1 VKGRERAMTRSV
13 RVFIET
19 FEHLPESDRLEAAFQ
34 ILRRTAQLD
43 FPPLDDE
50 TLTLTAEELF
60 LELDAR
66 ETDDAHR

>member
-1 VKGRERAMTRSV
+1 MTTAV

-19 FEHLPESDRLEAAFQ
+19 FEHLPESDRLEAALQ
-34 ILRRTAQLD
+34 ILRRTAHLD

-50 TLTLTAEELF
+50 TLAFVAEEVF

-66 ETDDAHR
+66 ETDDTHR

>member
-1 VKGRERAMTRSV
+1 MTTSV
-13 RVFIET
+13 RVFIEA
-19 FEHLPESDRLEAAFQ
+19 FEHLPESDRLEAALQ
-34 ILRRTAQLD
+34 ILRRTAYLD

-50 TLTLTAEELF
+50 TLALAAEEVF